1 MRRARG
7 RRPLRARIAAVRAV
21 QIAADVPAASPL
33 HALEGANLFPED
45 ANSFSIPDL
54 RIAGIPFMPKAR
66 RHSKNCLIRN
76 APHSTGPVF

>member
-33 HALEGANLFPED
+33 HALEGANMFPED

-54 RIAGIPFMPKAR
+54 RIAAIPFMERAR
-66 RHSKNCLIRN
+66 RQTKKLPIRN
-76 APHSTGPVF
+76 APHSTGTVF